1 MLNIIGPCSLD
12 PCLKWPLH
20 IHINIAFFGGKS
32 QLNILLEQKY
42 LGVHEEC
49 TQEESTHDKK
59 LIFRL
64 KMNCI
69 TKLNQTI
76 IGKNL

>member
-20 IHINIAFFGGKS
+20 IHIKIAFFGGKS
-32 QLNILLEQKY
+32 QLNNFTWI

-49 TQEESTHDKK
+49 TQEESTYDKK
-59 LIFRL
+59 LIFCL
-64 KMNCI
+64 KMNFI

-76 IGKNL
+76 LGKNL